1 MNPLSLWFAFLAR
14 KRSERMVRA
23 AERQRAAII
32 EHQQYRKAGHRA
44 FRYLDGDLRQATN
57 ASLRAS
63 VGRR

>member
-1 MNPLSLWFAFLAR
+1 MNPLVSWFEWLRR

-32 EHQQYRKAGHRA
+32 EHQQSRKAGHRA